1 MEHMQLVI
9 KNPERAFHTFAM
21 PESTASS
28 AHTIFVCPPSGNR
41 IEVTIPPGKL
51 PGDLFTVML
60 KDEDAYP
67 PSGLGVA
74 RGAARGARALR
85 AAAVGGAVAGGG
97 GGGGGEPKPRERR
110 SQRGAREAA
119 EGRAAACIP

>member
-51 PGDLFTVML
+51 PGDLFTQKHNHGPKTL
-60 KDEDAYP
+60 FTQKHNP
-67 PSGLGVA
+67 GKTHK
-74 RGAARGARALR
+74 LR
-85 AAAVGGAVAGGG
+85 QSRK
-97 GGGGGEPKPRERR
+97 GETASTVR
-110 SQRGAREAA
+110 SQRWVP
-119 EGRAAACIP
+119 GRMR